1 MMENML
7 QTIFWVAFSLTILFV
22 LYKSFQR
29 VPEANVRLV
38 ERLGRYS
45 KTLKPGINFIIPFID
60 SIVDP
65 IVTTYDKDPR
75 DPESKKVARRNLVFE
90 GDIPSYE
97 IIMDP
102 PDIDAIS
109 KDNAIVYPDA
119 ILYFRVVDP
128 VKAVY
133 EIEDLGMSIY
143 ELLETTLRQE
153 IGVLDADQI
162 IVGRE
167 MIGNAIRSALEEASA
182 AWGTTITRVEIEEIR
197 FEESVTEA
205 LNDQRAAELKGRALV
220 ATSEREKEAV
230 IIEAEAKKQKV
241 VLEAEARFEQEKL
254 EAEADY
260 LKASRELEGQAK
272 GTEALSLAL
281 EKNPNAIVALE
292 ALKAQIDVAT
302 AIGRS
307 KNTLI
312 IPEETAGLVGAIKS
326 IQKILETNL
335 IGK

>member
-143 ELLETTLRQE
+143 KLLETTLRQE

>member
-1 MMENML
+1 
-7 QTIFWVAFSLTILFV
+7 
-22 LYKSFQR
+22 
-29 VPEANVRLV
+29 
-38 ERLGRYS
+38 
-45 KTLKPGINFIIPFID
+45 
-60 SIVDP
+60 
-65 IVTTYDKDPR
+65 
-75 DPESKKVARRNLVFE
+75 
-90 GDIPSYE
+90 
-97 IIMDP
+97 MDP

-133 EIEDLGMSIY
+133 EIEDLGIAVY
-143 ELLETTLRQE
+143 KLLETTLRQE

-182 AWGTTITRVEIEEIR
+182 AWGTAITRVEIEEIR
-197 FEESVTEA
+197 FEESVTAA
-205 LNDQRAAELKGRALV
+205 LNDQRAAELKGRAAV
-220 ATSEREKEAV
+220 AAAEREKEAV
-230 IIEAEAKKQKV
+230 IITAEGLKQQV
-241 VLEAEARFEQEKL
+241 VLEAEATFEKEKL

-272 GTEALSLAL
+272 GTEALALAL
-281 EKNPNAIVALE
+281 EKNPNSIVALE
-292 ALKAQIDVAT
+292 ALKAQVDVAK

-312 IPEETAGLVGAIKS
+312 IPEETAGLAGAIKS
-326 IQKILETNL
+326 VQKILEAKL
-335 IGK
+335 SR